1 VSAALTRTRAPK
13 IAGRDMTPA
22 NEAAFRGLARS
33 LRAAGKSDKTAA
45 AYHQA
50 CLSLEAYL
58 LDSGGDGDLLAVTE
72 ADVTGWLIALQ
83 DLGGWRRAPGGTL
96 ARLGRPMAKD
106 SVNSYFSSARRFY
119 NWAAG
124 RGLVDASPM
133 ARLEQ
138 PPVSGK
144 PVPVPE
150 AAFVQAMLATCQ
162 APRGRKRSFADFRDE
177 FMIRLFAETG
187 GPRCSELAGLTTERL
202 DMREDVC
209 LIAGK
214 GDKWRVVPM
223 SAKTA
228 DAAQLYLRARAAH
241 RAHALPVVFLGQK
254 GELSPSGVYQAIAA
268 RAERAGGKLHPHQL
282 RHFAADRAKSAGLGD
297 EVIMTLFGWSTDK
310 MLHRYGAAHAQQRA
324 VAIARQHALGD
335 AL

>member
-1 VSAALTRTRAPK
+1 MTAVLTRTRAPK
-13 IAGRDMTPA
+13 IAGRDMSDA

-33 LRAAGKSDKTAA
+33 MRAAGKSDKTTA

-50 CLSLEAYL
+50 CLSLEA
-58 LDSGGDGDLLAVTE
+58 SMGGADLLTATE

-83 DLGGWRRAPGGTL
+83 DLGGWRRLPDGTL
-96 ARLGRPMAKD
+96 GRLGRPMARD

-144 PVPVPE
+144 PVPVPD
-150 AAFVQAMLATCQ
+150 AAFIQKMIATCQ
-162 APRGRKRSFADFRDE
+162 APRGKRRTFADFRDE

-187 GPRCSELAGLTTERL
+187 GPRCSELAGLTTDRL

-209 LIAGK
+209 LLQGK

-223 SAKTA
+223 SARTA

-241 RAHALPVVFLGQK
+241 RAHTLPNVFLGLK
-254 GELSPSGVYQAIAA
+254 GELSGSGVYQAVAA
-268 RAERAGGKLHPHQL
+268 RAERAGGRLHPHQL
-282 RHFAADRAKSAGLGD
+282 RHFAADRAKADGLGD

-335 AL
+335 RL

>member
-1 VSAALTRTRAPK
+1 MTRTRAPK
-13 IAGRDMTPA
+13 IAGRDMSAA
-22 NEAAFRGLARS
+22 NEEAFRGLSRTM
-33 LRAAGKSDKTAA
+33 RAAGKSDKTAA

-50 CLSLEAYL
+50 CLSLESYL
-58 LDSGGDGDLLAVTE
+58 AEAGADTDLLSVTE

-83 DLGGWRRAPGGTL
+83 DLGGWRRLPDGTL
-96 ARLGRPMAKD
+96 GRLGRPMAKD

-133 ARLEQ
+133 TRLEQ
-138 PPVSGK
+138 PPTSGK
-144 PVPVPE
+144 PVPVP
-150 AAFVQAMLATCQ
+150 AAEFIQKMLASCQ
-162 APRGRKRSFADFRDE
+162 APRGRRRGFADFRDE

-187 GPRCSELAGLTTERL
+187 GPRCSELATLTLDRL

-209 LIAGK
+209 LLQGK

-223 SAKTA
+223 SARTA

-241 RAHALPVVFLGQK
+241 RAHTLPNVFLGLK
-254 GELSPSGVYQAIAA
+254 GELSGSGVYQAIAA
-268 RAERAGGKLHPHQL
+268 RAERAGGRLHPHQL
-282 RHFAADRAKSAGLGD
+282 RHFAADRAKSAGIGD
-297 EVIMTLFGWSTDK
+297 EVIMSLFGWSTDK

-335 AL
+335 RL